1 MAKLPWSDHKD
12 INILTP
18 CILCLNESISV
29 SNEKYCL
36 ECYKEMITNI
46 ILNSNKYQHD

>member
-18 CILCLNESISV
+18 CILCSNESTSV
-29 SNEKYCL
+29 TNEKYCID
-36 ECYKEMITNI
+36 CYKELI
-46 ILNSNKYQHD
+46 INLILGRNS

>member
-18 CILCLNESISV
+18 CILCLNESVSV
-29 SNEKYCL
+29 SGGKYCRD
-36 ECYKEMITNI
+36 CYMELITNL
-46 ILNSNKYQHD
+46 ILNKSQRD